1 MAIIDDIYYI
11 ESTISEIKN
20 NATSQITHLQEKEQE
35 KEIQLREQF
44 SQEFEEFKKENEA
57 NLHSRINVFHN
68 ELFSSID
75 SLSDSLY
82 QKFESTK
89 QAIIKKTIDEFW
101 QE

>member
-35 KEIQLREQF
+35 KEIQLKEQF
-44 SQEFEEFKKENEA
+44 LQEFEEFKKENEA

-68 ELFSSID
+68 ELFSGID

-82 QKFESTK
+82 QKFENAK